1 MRLIEVF
8 LGNKVLLNAIGLGIN
23 CFLTGIMTL
32 EGLCLTSEVSCFL
45 ELEGRAVLDCF
56 NAFKAVLTTIISL
69 LVLLIAVRDV
79 SLFCVRPAK
88 LWLVTELAGEGLRW
102 VKLKIGGTR
111 RVASRAGDLNCPI
124 NFLYGFEIRGS

>member
-8 LGNKVLLNAIGLGIN
+8 LGSKALLKAIGLGIN
-23 CFLTGIMTL
+23 CFLTGIITL
-32 EGLCLTSEVSCFL
+32 EGLCLTREVSCFL
-45 ELEGRAVLDCF
+45 ELDGRAVLDCF
-56 NAFKAVLTTIISL
+56 TAFKTVLTTIISL
-69 LVLLIAVRDV
+69 LVLLSAVREV

-111 RVASRAGDLNCPI
+111 RGASRAGDLNFPTI
-124 NFLYGFEIRGS
+124 FL